1 MFHFRQCR
9 YTDRPQNS
17 VWLSLKHTRP
27 PSLPRIINGF
37 YLQVADVIRV
47 TVIVTMIL

>member
-17 VWLSLKHTRP
+17 AAVAEKHMS

-37 YLQVADVIRV
+37 YLQVADVRGV